1 MNGVRE
7 EYSIKVK
14 QTSKGIW
21 YCDGLQ
27 VIAENNKT
35 LVKDLDQLMILIEG
49 VLAVHNYVEPVDAG
63 GEK

>member
-14 QTSKGIW
+14 QTSKGVW

-27 VIAENNKT
+27 VISESITGLETELNDIMT
-35 LVKDLDQLMILIEG
+35 QVER
-49 VLAVHNYVEPVDAG
+49 VLSEHNEQEPVDVG